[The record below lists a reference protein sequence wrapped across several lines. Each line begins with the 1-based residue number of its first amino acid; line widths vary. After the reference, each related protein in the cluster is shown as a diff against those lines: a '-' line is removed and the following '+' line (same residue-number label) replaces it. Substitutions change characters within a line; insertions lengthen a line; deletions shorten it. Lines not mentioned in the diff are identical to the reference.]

1 MNLLCPRLRRALV
14 ALALLP
20 PCLAAPALAHAR
32 FAGDAPAPAVPLALA
47 LPRPALTPG
56 AIDPAVTQA
65 DLDRTI
71 CVPGYSRAVRP
82 PERYTERLKRRQMR
96 QYGWADRRLRDY
108 EEDHLISLELGGS
121 PTDPRNLWPQPHH
134 VVGGWGSYAKDKLEN
149 RLHALVCRG
158 ALPLRTAQQAIA
170 TDWIGAYRRWVGG
183 QPDTRR

>member
-1 MNLLCPRLRRALV
+1 MNLFCPRLRRALV
-14 ALALLP
+14 ALALLLP
-20 PCLAAPALAHAR
+20 GAAAPALAHVRGAAR
-32 FAGDAPAPAVPLALA
+32 VPAVPLAQA

-56 AIDPAVTQA
+56 AIDPAVTQD

-71 CVPGYSRAVRP
+71 CRPGYSRAVRP

-158 ALPLRTAQQAIA
+158 ALPLRIAQHAIA
-170 TDWIGAYRRWVGG
+170 TDWIGAYRRWVGAT
-183 QPDTRR
+183 PR